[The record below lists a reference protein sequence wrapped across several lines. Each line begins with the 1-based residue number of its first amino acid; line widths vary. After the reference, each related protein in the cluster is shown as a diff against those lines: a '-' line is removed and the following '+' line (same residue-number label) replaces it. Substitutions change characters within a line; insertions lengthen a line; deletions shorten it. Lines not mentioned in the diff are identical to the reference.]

1 MISETAFA
9 KITELKEL
17 YKDNAEVLDDIERS
31 IIDIE
36 YIEKQEATGCYN
48 GQPSAGYIAMLEA
61 HLKYWN

>member
-36 YIEKQEATGCYN
+36 YI
-48 GQPSAGYIAMLEA
+48 
-61 HLKYWN
+61 